1 MSIVS
6 SRRGFLKGAAFSG
19 FLLSTCGLRG
29 AEAQTPSSTQE
40 LFLPDE
46 GWRMWPD
53 TKAAWEEDTIYLPGE
68 FKLTEL
74 PVNPPTGGWEVLG
87 FTQGVGVTLPATV
100 EQFYWGAFGYRPYK
114 NEYKFEDTDREVK
127 NGSYRG
133 VSWFWREI
141 EVPMDFQGKRIFLHV
156 RGARLRAEVYLN
168 QKLVGY
174 SILEE
179 LPFECDITQAARPGE
194 KNQLAI
200 RITNPGGE
208 MDWIDGRQLQWGQ
221 VRLQSSHGFGGLDR
235 ALRLTAHGP
244 VRVKDSWVLN
254 TPDVRAITA
263 HAELENLTGQPRTGS
278 IVFSIVD
285 PALGQT
291 VAKKELPAQLD
302 AHATA
307 VFQAE
312 MRYEGAKLWDLD
324 SPHLYQ
330 LRVEWKGLQTDAD
343 FRQIPFGF
351 RWFAPEGIGAEAMF
365 RLNGRRTRIYTSIS
379 WGFWGMNG
387 LFPTPELAQREVEA
401 AKTFHLNCLN
411 FHRNVGKPEVFAV
424 QDRMGLLRCMEPGG
438 GYEAVS
444 ATGFAQRYMEAKIVR
459 MIRAFRSHPSLVEY
473 ILQNEA
479 KPDLS
484 NLNLYRILKRMHQE
498 DPSRSIVAND
508 GFASR
513 AAQAWIE
520 PYSDRVRTSAEGG
533 AGGWWD
539 EHQGPFSDVW
549 NDRYYNGPDDFL
561 YRSTDE
567 GEIVEWGEMKGA
579 ASPDNH
585 ALLIQQIEQH
595 GGKSYDL
602 EDHKEIL
609 AAYETF
615 LDRWG
620 FRAAFPSASA
630 LFRSISR
637 RAYESWGQFLE
648 NIRICDVN
656 DYAAI
661 SGWESTA
668 IENHSG
674 LLDVMRDFK
683 TDPQLLAKS
692 LLPVRPVAKQYH
704 LVLRKGERAKFDIYL
719 LNDTGRPVTGRLM
732 FSIRNPQGRT
742 MKVGAWACP
751 EFEKDKLVS
760 LVQKAVETGPLNEA
774 GVWTTKLA
782 LNATADSAH
791 ECRLWVV
798 ETDPYSFAGWKIGL
812 IGAGSS
818 LPFVGV
824 AAEAFST
831 GRKYDVLL
839 AMDAAQKAEPLVPTD
854 DMGAYRQSGQMREDR
869 LPEGAIEQIRSGTP
883 LIVITGKD
891 SVAGGYAR
899 QLADA
904 GAFTFHGMV
913 GASRASWM
921 GSWYFVREHPL
932 YAGMPVNEGMSIHY
946 QVKGAGSNGW
956 LVDGPGVEIVAGYSR
971 DHDRNI
977 GAGTFTAFLGQG
989 RIVMQRI
996 ADMHPVL
1003 QERFLANALQSVRT
1017 KQQQ

>member
-6 SRRGFLKGAAFSG
+6 SRRDFLKGAATAGLLFSTRG
-19 FLLSTCGLRG
+19 LLV
-29 AEAQTPSSTQE
+29 AEAQTPSATRE

-53 TKAAWEEDTIYLPGE
+53 TKAAWKEDTIYLPGE
-68 FKLTEL
+68 FSLSQL
-74 PVNPPTGGWEVLG
+74 PVNPPTGGWAALSSS
-87 FTQGVGVTLPATV
+87 QGTSVTLPATV
-100 EQFYWGAFGYRPYK
+100 EQFYWGAFGHRPYK
-114 NEYKFEDTDREVK
+114 NEYKFEETDHEVK
-127 NGSYRG
+127 NGSYCG
-133 VSWFWREI
+133 VSWWWREI
-141 EVPMDFQGKRIFLHV
+141 EIPEDFKGRRIFLHV
-156 RGARLRAEVYLN
+156 RAARLRAEVYLN

-179 LPFECDITQAARPGE
+179 LPFECEITDAARPGE
-194 KNQLAI
+194 RNQLAI

-208 MDWIDGRQLQWGQ
+208 MDWVDGRELQWGD

-235 ALRLTAHGP
+235 ALRLTAHGD

-254 TPDVRAITA
+254 TPDARAITV
-263 HAELENLTGQPRTGS
+263 HAELQNLSTQPAAGS
-278 IVFSIVD
+278 IVFSVID
-285 PALGQT
+285 PASGHA
-291 VAKKELPAQLD
+291 VAKKDLPARVE
-302 AHATA
+302 ANAAATFHADL
-307 VFQAE
+307 
-312 MRYEGAKLWDLD
+312 RYDGAKLWDLD
-324 SPHLYQ
+324 TPHLYH
-330 LRVEWKGLQTDAD
+330 LRVEWEGPGASSD
-343 FRQIPFGF
+343 FQQIWFGF
-351 RWFAPEGIGAEAMF
+351 RWFAPEGIGTNAMF

-379 WGFWGMNG
+379 WGFWGVNG
-387 LFPTPELAQREVEA
+387 IFPTPELAKREVEA

-411 FHRNVGKPEVFAV
+411 FHRNVGKPEVFDL

-438 GYEAVS
+438 GYQAVS
-444 ATGFAQRYMEAKIVR
+444 ASGFAQRYMEAKIVH

-479 KPDLS
+479 KPDLK
-484 NLNLYRILKRMHQE
+484 NPNLYRILRLMHQE

-513 AAQAWIE
+513 SAQAWMG

-561 YRSTDE
+561 YRSTDQ

-609 AAYETF
+609 AAYEKF
-615 LDRWG
+615 LDKWG
-620 FRAAFPSASA
+620 FRTAFPSASA

-637 RAYESWGQFLE
+637 RAYESWGQFME

-668 IENHSG
+668 MENHSG
-674 LLDVMRDFK
+674 LLDNMRDFK

-719 LNDTGRPVTGRLM
+719 LNDTGRPVMGKLV
-732 FSIRNPQGRT
+732 FSITGPEGKRT
-742 MKVGAWACP
+742 RLGTWACP
-751 EFEKDKLVS
+751 EVEKDKLS
-760 LVQKAVETGPLNEA
+760 YLVQKAVESDPLNGT
-774 GVWTTKLA
+774 GVWTTRLE
-782 LNATADSAH
+782 LNGSASSAH

-798 ETDPYSFAGWKIGL
+798 ETAPYSLSGLKIGL
-812 IGAGSS
+812 IGAEQS
-818 LPFVGV
+818 LPFAGV
-824 AAEAFST
+824 TAEPYSASQ
-831 GRKYDVLL
+831 KYDILL
-839 AMDAAQKAEPLVPTD
+839 AMDAPQKSEPLVPTD
-854 DMGAYRQSGQMREDR
+854 DMGAYRQSGQVREDV
-869 LPEGAIEQIRSGTP
+869 LPEGVIEQVRNGTP
-883 LIVITGKD
+883 LVVVTGKD
-891 SVAGGYAR
+891 SIASGFAK
-899 QLADA
+899 QLAGA
-904 GAFTFHGMV
+904 GAFTFYGMV

-921 GSWYFVREHPL
+921 GSWYFVRRHPL
-932 YAGMPVNEGMSIHY
+932 YAGMPVDEGMSIHY

-956 LVDGPGVEIVAGYSR
+956 LVDGPQVEVVAGYSR

-977 GAGTFTAFLGQG
+977 GAGTFTASLGQG

-996 ADMHPVL
+996 ADMHPVF
-1003 QERFLANALQSVRT
+1003 QERFLANALAYGMAR
-1017 KQQQ
+1017 